1 MSFKVL
7 VMSAKKGEKDQEEE
21 KASSPDSKAAV
32 AKKGEKKEVKVE
44 TASESKVEIVLEEI
58 SLANYGDFD
67 FVWQGTFQSYFSV
80 ELCLEGEALPLLCSL

>member
-21 KASSPDSKAAV
+21 KTSPDRKTAV

-44 TASESKVEIVLEEI
+44 SASESKVEIVLEEI

-67 FVWQGTFQSYFSV
+67 FVWQGTFQPYFFV
-80 ELCLEGEALPLLCSL
+80 ELCLKEEALPLPCSL

>member
-1 MSFKVL
+1 MLFKVL

-21 KASSPDSKAAV
+21 KASPDSKTAV

-67 FVWQGTFQSYFSV
+67 FVWQGTFQPYFFV
-80 ELCLEGEALPLLCSL
+80 ELCLKEEALPLPCSL

>member
-21 KASSPDSKAAV
+21 KASPDSKAAV

-44 TASESKVEIVLEEI
+44 SASESKVEIVLEEI

-67 FVWQGTFQSYFSV
+67 FVWQGTFQPYFIV
-80 ELCLEGEALPLLCSL
+80 ELCLKEEALPLPCSL

>member
-21 KASSPDSKAAV
+21 TASPDSKTAV

-44 TASESKVEIVLEEI
+44 SASESKVEIVLEEI

-67 FVWQGTFQSYFSV
+67 FVWQGTFQPYFFV
-80 ELCLEGEALPLLCSL
+80 ELCLEGEALPLPCSL

>member
-21 KASSPDSKAAV
+21 KASPDSKTAV

-67 FVWQGTFQSYFSV
+67 FVWQGTFQPYFFV
-80 ELCLEGEALPLLCSL
+80 ELCLKEEALPLPCSL

>member
-1 MSFKVL
+1 MAIKVL

-21 KASSPDSKAAV
+21 KASPDSKTTV

-44 TASESKVEIVLEEI
+44 SASESKVEIVLEEI

-67 FVWQGTFQSYFSV
+67 FVWQGTFQPYFFV
-80 ELCLEGEALPLLCSL
+80 ELCLKEEALPLPCSL

>member
-21 KASSPDSKAAV
+21 KASPDSKAAV

-44 TASESKVEIVLEEI
+44 TESKVEIVLEEI

-67 FVWQGTFQSYFSV
+67 FVWQGTFQPYFFV
-80 ELCLEGEALPLLCSL
+80 ELCLKEEALPLPCSL

>member
-1 MSFKVL
+1 
-7 VMSAKKGEKDQEEE
+7 MSAKKGEKDQEEE
-21 KASSPDSKAAV
+21 KASPDSKTAV

-67 FVWQGTFQSYFSV
+67 FVWQGTFQPYFFV
-80 ELCLEGEALPLLCSL
+80 ELCLKEEALPLPCSL

>member
-21 KASSPDSKAAV
+21 KASPDSKTAV

-67 FVWQGTFQSYFSV
+67 FVWQGTFQLYFFV
-80 ELCLEGEALPLLCSL
+80 ELCLKEEALPLPCSL

>member
-21 KASSPDSKAAV
+21 KASPDSKTAV

-44 TASESKVEIVLEEI
+44 SAAESKVEIVLEEI

-67 FVWQGTFQSYFSV
+67 FVWQGTFQPYFFV
-80 ELCLEGEALPLLCSL
+80 ELCLKEEALPLPCSL

>member
-7 VMSAKKGEKDQEEE
+7 VMSAKKGEKDQDEE
-21 KASSPDSKAAV
+21 KASPDSQTESV

-44 TASESKVEIVLEEI
+44 SASESKVEIVLEEI

-67 FVWQGTFQSYFSV
+67 FVWQGTFQPYFFV
-80 ELCLEGEALPLLCSL
+80 ELCLKEEALPLPCSL

>member
-1 MSFKVL
+1 
-7 VMSAKKGEKDQEEE
+7 MSAKKGEKDQEEE

-44 TASESKVEIVLEEI
+44 SASESKVEIVLEEI

-67 FVWQGTFQSYFSV
+67 FVWQGTFQPYFFV
-80 ELCLEGEALPLLCSL
+80 ELCLKEEALPLPCSL